1 MFFQSCFYK
10 PTRNNPLLRAT
21 NSQSQVAKLM
31 RATWHEPRDF
41 QRYGRYK
48 PEPFG
53 SIRQV
58 KYLIIELLLLLFSS
72 AANVQAPASL

>member
-1 MFFQSCFYK
+1 
-10 PTRNNPLLRAT
+10 
-21 NSQSQVAKLM
+21 M

-41 QRYGRYK
+41 QRNGRYK

-58 KYLIIELLLLLFSS
+58 KYLLIELLLLVGRSS
-72 AANVQAPASL
+72 LLCHVDNYQRERNCLGGHSDTYKTARLVVVNQINAQEQ